1 MKQYPRKVYMYYY
14 TYVHSKQ
21 VTCDSKCTIGCELL
35 PRMIYMQIR
44 VKISISYDCDI
55 HNSFRTGLLLY
66 GKMSRLFFDSAIFIN
81 YQQHFKTQRTNLPTL
96 IPYFAPV

>member
-1 MKQYPRKVYMYYY
+1 MYYY

-21 VTCDSKCTIGCELL
+21 VTCDSKCTIGWELHVL

-55 HNSFRTGLLLY
+55 DIHNSFRTGLLLY
-66 GKMSRLFFDSAIFIN
+66 GKMSRQFFDSAIFIN

>member
-1 MKQYPRKVYMYYY
+1 MYYY

-35 PRMIYMQIR
+35 PRMIYMQMR

-55 HNSFRTGLLLY
+55 YTIPFEQNFYYMEKCRGY
-66 GKMSRLFFDSAIFIN
+66 FFDSAIFIN
-81 YQQHFKTQRTNLPTL
+81 Y
-96 IPYFAPV
+96 